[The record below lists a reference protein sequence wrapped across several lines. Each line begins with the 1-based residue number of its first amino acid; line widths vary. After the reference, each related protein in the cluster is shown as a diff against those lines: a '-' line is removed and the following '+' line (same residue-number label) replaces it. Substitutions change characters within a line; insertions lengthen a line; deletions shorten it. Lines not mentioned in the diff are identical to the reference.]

1 MQKEF
6 LLLEHTPIILDISVE
21 RGHPTGLEKV
31 AELQSVRSY
40 STV

>member
-1 MQKEF
+1 M
-6 LLLEHTPIILDISVE
+6 ILDISVE
-21 RGHPTGLEKV
+21 GGQPTSMEKV